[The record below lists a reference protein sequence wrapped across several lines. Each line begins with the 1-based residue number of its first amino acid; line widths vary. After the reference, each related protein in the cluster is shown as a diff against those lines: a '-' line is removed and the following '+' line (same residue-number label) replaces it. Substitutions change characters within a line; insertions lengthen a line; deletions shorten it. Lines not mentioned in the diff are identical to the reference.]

1 MDLTDRVQA
10 AAELEV
16 AKRDLEQ
23 RVDERT
29 RDLMDLNEQLRRAS
43 EAAQQANL
51 GKTRFLAAASHD
63 LLQPLNAARLF
74 LSSLAEKPIDR
85 ENAEIVGR
93 VDTSL
98 RSVED
103 LLSGLL
109 DISKL
114 DAGGVAPQ
122 IEDFNVDELL
132 RALGTEFAP
141 FAEERDIDLRV
152 VVSNRILRSD
162 RRQLRRILQN
172 LLSNAIRYTP
182 TGGRVLIG
190 CRSAGER
197 VKLEVWDTGPGIPE
211 DMRDAVFQEFQRLP
225 HGETDDK
232 GLGLGLAI
240 VERIARILGHT
251 IELRSTGNSG
261 SVFAVTVPR
270 GIASM
275 GADPAVSHPVIR
287 AGELADA
294 VVLCIDDN
302 PDVRDGMKA
311 LLSGWNCDVR
321 TAAAGS
327 EWRRELGGDAPD
339 IIVADYHLAGD
350 EKGPDVI
357 TEVCGVYERV
367 IPAIIVT
374 ADPSEELREE
384 AGRRGHVVLSK
395 PVKPAALR
403 ALMTRML
410 AQRATVR
417 REAS

>member
-1 MDLTDRVQA
+1 
-10 AAELEV
+10 LED

-43 EAAQQANL
+43 DAAQQANL

-74 LSSLAEKPIDR
+74 LSSLAEKPIEH
-85 ENAEIVGR
+85 ENAELVGR

-98 RSVED
+98 RSVEE

-114 DAGGVAPQ
+114 DAGGVAPL
-122 IEDFNVDELL
+122 IEDFSVDELL

-152 VVSNRILRSD
+152 VASNRILRSD

-182 TGGRVLIG
+182 MGGRVLIG
-190 CRSAGER
+190 CRSVGER

-251 IELRSTGNSG
+251 IELRSTGDNG

-270 GIASM
+270 GMASTE
-275 GADPAVSHPVIR
+275 ADPAVSRPVIR
-287 AGELADA
+287 AGELTGA

-302 PDVRDGMKA
+302 RDVRDGMKA
-311 LLSGWNCDVR
+311 LLSGWSCDVR

-374 ADPSEELREE
+374 ADPSEKLREE
-384 AGRRGHVVLSK
+384 AGRRGHVVLGK

-410 AQRATVR
+410 SQRATVR

>member
-1 MDLTDRVQA
+1 
-10 AAELEV
+10 
-16 AKRDLEQ
+16 
-23 RVDERT
+23 
-29 RDLMDLNEQLRRAS
+29 RAS
-43 EAAQQANL
+43 DAAQQANL

-74 LSSLAEKPIDR
+74 LSSLAERPIEH
-85 ENAEIVGR
+85 ENAELVGR
-93 VDTSL
+93 VDASL

-122 IEDFNVDELL
+122 VEDFALEELL
-132 RALGTEFAP
+132 RAMGTEFAP
-141 FAEERDIDLRV
+141 FAEERDIDLRIV
-152 VVSNRILRSD
+152 ASRRIVRSD

-172 LLSNAIRYTP
+172 LMSNAIRYTP
-182 TGGRVLIG
+182 PGGRVLIG
-190 CRSAGER
+190 CRNAGER

-225 HGETDDK
+225 HGDADDQ

-251 IELRSTGNSG
+251 IELRSIKDSG

-270 GIASM
+270 GQGSKV
-275 GADPAVSHPVIR
+275 ADGPAAQPVIR
-287 AGELADA
+287 AGELTGA

-302 PDVRDGMKA
+302 LDVRDGMEA
-311 LLSGWNCDVR
+311 LLGGWNCDVR

-327 EWRRELGGDAPD
+327 EWRRVLEGDAPD
-339 IIVADYHLAGD
+339 LILADYHLAGD
-350 EKGPDVI
+350 EKGPDVV
-357 TEVCGVYERV
+357 TEVCGVFERV
-367 IPAIIVT
+367 IPAIIIT
-374 ADPSEELREE
+374 ADPSEELRVE
-384 AGRRGHVVLSK
+384 AGRRGQVVLSK

-410 AQRATVR
+410 AQRATVSR
-417 REAS
+417 QAS